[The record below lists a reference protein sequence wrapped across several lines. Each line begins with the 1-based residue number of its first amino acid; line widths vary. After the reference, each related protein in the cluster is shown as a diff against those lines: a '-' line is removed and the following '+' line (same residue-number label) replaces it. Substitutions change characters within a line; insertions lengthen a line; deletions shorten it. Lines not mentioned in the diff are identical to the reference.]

1 MFPSQTPEHPI
12 LPAPARRL
20 SLPLRLGLLVAGTCL
35 PLLLFAAGLIYFN
48 YIRDREEASTR
59 VFDTVRAMRIALD
72 AEMAGIV
79 ASLEVLANSNAP
91 RHGDLEAFRANAE
104 SFLERYPDSAISI
117 ADRDGNQILNTRA
130 APGTPL
136 PPRANRESIAQVF
149 ATGRAAFSN
158 LFVGSISH
166 RRLITVSVPV
176 RRSGEIAYEMS
187 FNVPLPL
194 FQRIITQQA
203 PEGWTISIFDRT
215 GTNFARVPNPQLTIG
230 QKASPTLLPALL
242 ENTAEAKLNTTSL
255 EGVPLL
261 TAFTRSPLT
270 GWIVAAGTPVATLT
284 QPLWNA
290 LAVTA
295 AIGIGLL
302 SIGLAFAIGMAA
314 RIARGETLLSLMVN
328 ELNHRVKNTLATV
341 QSIAT
346 QTFQNSANPDEA
358 TRKFDERLR
367 ALAEAHNVLSEERWA
382 DAGVRDIV
390 QNALAPFIM
399 KGSRRIH
406 MSGPD
411 MRLAPRAALMTS
423 LVLHELATNATKY
436 GALSGTD
443 GQIFVDWSPL
453 GDNDERMQLVWRER
467 RGPAVSPAER
477 KGFGSRLIEQG
488 FPAQLQ
494 GRAVLEFLPGGVV
507 CTLQCPCE
515 PKAIES

>member
-1 MFPSQTPEHPI
+1 
-12 LPAPARRL
+12 
-20 SLPLRLGLLVAGTCL
+20 
-35 PLLLFAAGLIYFN
+35 
-48 YIRDREEASTR
+48 
-59 VFDTVRAMRIALD
+59 
-72 AEMAGIV
+72 
-79 ASLEVLANSNAP
+79 
-91 RHGDLEAFRANAE
+91 
-104 SFLERYPDSAISI
+104 
-117 ADRDGNQILNTRA
+117 
-130 APGTPL
+130 
-136 PPRANRESIAQVF
+136 
-149 ATGRAAFSN
+149 
-158 LFVGSISH
+158 
-166 RRLITVSVPV
+166 
-176 RRSGEIAYEMS
+176 
-187 FNVPLPL
+187 
-194 FQRIITQQA
+194 
-203 PEGWTISIFDRT
+203 
-215 GTNFARVPNPQLTIG
+215 
-230 QKASPTLLPALL
+230 
-242 ENTAEAKLNTTSL
+242 
-255 EGVPLL
+255 
-261 TAFTRSPLT
+261 
-270 GWIVAAGTPVATLT
+270 
-284 QPLWNA
+284 
-290 LAVTA
+290 
-295 AIGIGLL
+295 
-302 SIGLAFAIGMAA
+302 MAA